1 MKLPSF
7 REKLLLPSHQ
17 EAAPE
22 QRHASWQEA
31 EDACYL
37 QKERCTGLLS
47 LKGAHYTVAGTVL
60 VDSPGSGALLSV
72 KAGQCLPVLK
82 GRARGFRIVL
92 GFPAPL
98 DSTPMLQGRP
108 PAGLEGHSLL
118 ERGPS
123 LGRFLSLNLSGERVC
138 SA

>member
-1 MKLPSF
+1 M
-7 REKLLLPSHQ
+7 SHW

-72 KAGQCLPVLK
+72 KAGQRLPVLK
-82 GRARGFRIVL
+82 GRARGF
-92 GFPAPL
+92 PPL
-98 DSTPMLQGRP
+98 
-108 PAGLEGHSLL
+108 A
-118 ERGPS
+118 
-123 LGRFLSLNLSGERVC
+123 F
-138 SA
+138 

>member
-1 MKLPSF
+1 MP
-7 REKLLLPSHQ
+7 HQ

-92 GFPAPL
+92 GFPASL
-98 DSTPMLQGRP
+98 DSPPVLQRRSL
-108 PAGLEGHSLL
+108 AGLEGYPLL
-118 ERGPS
+118 ERARTIP
-123 LGRFLSLNLSGERVC
+123 VC
-138 SA
+138 LPWAGFYVLI